1 MNVTADPTFDTS
13 EVKRLLKQLK
23 AYNSEGRLDDRAA
36 SLLEEARFVAQSYKF
51 FGEPN
56 DEQKLRALVEPP
68 TALRDALANEQ
79 GALPWPKPSPLPPLT
94 PPAPVMTPDLLPE
107 PLRGW
112 LIDAAARHSVHIE
125 MIAVAAVVAAASLLG
140 RVVGLHPKEYD
151 LGWLET
157 SNLWG
162 AVVAPPS
169 SRKTQAI
176 NEGMRFVR
184 ELQSELIEQHRDE
197 QVGRGV
203 KKEIA
208 ELEIGQLKRK
218 AAGAKGSPGS
228 IETELVEKMQALQSY
243 DVPEPRLYVND
254 TSVEKLGDLLAKNP
268 RGLLFYRDELAG
280 LLADMDKH
288 GNEGQRAFMLEAWNG
303 KGSYTFDRIGR
314 GTLHIPAVNLS
325 VIGGIQPGKLKPL
338 VNGAIQGNTGADGLL
353 QRFQLVAYPDRA
365 PNWHRVDREPDKEA
379 EARAFNIYRSL
390 MELQPDDVGAVTD
403 RSDGIGTLHFAP
415 DAQSAFN
422 TWLDEHVP
430 RSQSLLYEEAP
441 AFQSYLAKLQ
451 TLVVRLALVFHMI
464 DVVDGAMPGP
474 VSLKALNM
482 ALAWARLAEQHA
494 RKIYATELNTDL
506 RRALDI
512 TDLIKR
518 GEIRDGVNVRDIYK
532 GRSLGNAEAVNRS
545 LTILAEH
552 HWLRVEEQPNPG
564 ARPSSVVR
572 LNPELALG

>member
-1 MNVTADPTFDTS
+1 MSATADPTFDTS
-13 EVKRLLKQLK
+13 EVKRLLAQT
-23 AYNSEGRLDDRAA
+23 AMYNSEGRLGDQAA
-36 SLLEEARFVAQSYKF
+36 SLLEEARFVAQNYEF
-51 FGEPN
+51 RGEPD
-56 DEQKLRALVEPP
+56 DEQKLRALVEPL
-68 TALRDALANEQ
+68 TALRDTLVNEQ
-79 GALPWPKPSPLPPLT
+79 EANVPWPKPSPLPPLT
-94 PPAPVMTPDLLPE
+94 PPVPNLTPDLLPE
-107 PLRGW
+107 PLRDW
-112 LIDAAARHSVHIE
+112 LVDAAARHSVHIE

-140 RVVGLHPKEYD
+140 RAVGLHPKEYD

-208 ELEIGQLKRK
+208 EMEIGQLKRK

-314 GTLHIPAVNLS
+314 GTLHIQAVNLS

-338 VNGAIQGNTGADGLL
+338 VSGAIQGNTGADGLL

-379 EARAFNIYRSL
+379 EARAFNIYRAL
-390 MELQPDDVGAVTD
+390 MGVAAGRRKCCNRPLGRDRHAALRARRPERLQHVARRARAAFSVA
-403 RSDGIGTLHFAP
+403 TLRKGSRFPVVLGETP
-415 DAQSAFN
+415 DAGGASRPGVSHDRRSGRRAAR
-422 TWLDEHVP
+422 P
-430 RSQSLLYEEAP
+430 RSAQG
-441 AFQSYLAKLQ
+441 AKY
-451 TLVVRLALVFHMI
+451 
-464 DVVDGAMPGP
+464 G
-474 VSLKALNM
+474 
-482 ALAWARLAEQHA
+482 ARLGAA
-494 RKIYATELNTDL
+494 
-506 RRALDI
+506 RRATREKNLRHR
-512 TDLIKR
+512 TQYR
-518 GEIRDGVNVRDIYK
+518 PAQGFGHHRPYQAGRDQ
-532 GRSLGNAEAVNRS
+532 GRRERPRHLQGS
-545 LTILAEH
+545 
-552 HWLRVEEQPNPG
+552 QP
-564 ARPSSVVR
+564 R
-572 LNPELALG
+572 